1 MAEGLKVKGKR
12 VLVVGL
18 GKSGGAAALFLKERG
33 AEVTVSD
40 TKSEAELAQE
50 IPKLLEH
57 GIAVETGGHGACTF
71 REKDLIVL
79 SPGVPV
85 DAPPLKQARELGIP
99 VIGEIELA
107 ASFLKGKIVAITG
120 SNGKTTTTALA
131 GEVISWGGWEVQVG
145 GNIGTPAISLAA
157 TSTDDTYN
165 VLEIS
170 SFQLET
176 IRKFA
181 PFVAAVLNVTP
192 DHLDRHGTLDAYV
205 TAKSRIFENQTAAD
219 YAILNA
225 EDPTCVSMAKKTKA
239 QVRWFSRVREVNPGA
254 FVRADKIY
262 WQDSSG
268 ERAVM
273 PLEVISLKGAHN
285 VENVLAAVCVGVI
298 TDCEPG
304 RIQRAVSEF
313 KAVEHRLEY
322 VATVNGVEY
331 YNDSKATNVDA
342 TIKAL
347 EAFPGNIH
355 IILGGK
361 HKGSPYTVLNELLR
375 QRVKRVYTIGAAAEI
390 IENDIRG
397 AAEVVRAG
405 TLENAVRRAAESA
418 TAGDVVLLAP
428 ACASFDQFRSYE
440 HRGAAFKEAVKT
452 LRQSPAVG
460 PRSSAR
466 MADDREPKTDGSG

>member
-1 MAEGLKVKGKR
+1 MAEGLKIEGKR

-18 GKSGGAAALFLKERG
+18 GKSGAAAALFLKERG

-40 TKSEAELAQE
+40 TKSEKELAQE
-50 IPKLLEH
+50 MPALLDR
-57 GIAVETGGHGACTF
+57 GIAVEAGGHGERAF
-71 REKDLIVL
+71 REQDLIVL

-85 DAPPLKQARELGIP
+85 NMPELKRARELDIP

-107 ASFLKGKIVAITG
+107 ACFLKGKMIAITG

-145 GNIGTPAISLAA
+145 GNIGTPAISLVATA
-157 TSTDDTYN
+157 TSDTYN

-181 PFVAAVLNVTP
+181 PFTAVVLNVTP
-192 DHLDRHGTLDAYV
+192 DHLDRHGTLEAYAA
-205 TAKSRIFENQTAAD
+205 AKSRIFENQTAAD
-219 YAILNA
+219 YAVFNA
-225 EDPTCVSMAKKTKA
+225 EDSTCVGMAKEAKA

-262 WQDSSG
+262 WQDTSG
-268 ERAVM
+268 ERAIM
-273 PLEVISLKGAHN
+273 PLDVISLKGAHN
-285 VENVLAAVCVGVI
+285 VENVLAAVCVGMI

-304 RIQRAVSEF
+304 RIQRAVGEF

-342 TIKAL
+342 SIKAL

-397 AAEVVRAG
+397 TTEIVRAG

-418 TAGDVVLLAP
+418 ASGDVVLLAP
-428 ACASFDQFRSYE
+428 ACSSFDQFRSYE
-440 HRGAAFKEAVKT
+440 HRGAAFKQAVKA
-452 LRQSPAVG
+452 LAAQQPERA
-460 PRSSAR
+460 
-466 MADDREPKTDGSG
+466 SG